1 VEVEVEVGW
10 GVGDVSEASG
20 AQRAEVSRPYDLLR
34 RIIGPIAGPL
44 YGLAVARRNARF
56 DAGIGVRRVGCPVIS
71 VGNLTV
77 GGTGKTPLV
86 QVVVEMLQGA
96 GRRPAIAMRGYM
108 SGATVSGESDE
119 AREYRAALKGVAV
132 LVGADRWATI
142 RAAQASGVEFDCVVL
157 DDGFQHR
164 QLHRDVE
171 IVLIDAQARTL
182 TDRLLPWGDLREP
195 ARNVARADVVVWT
208 HGDDTHPTAAD
219 AARLAKWLKPGAIV
233 VRAAHV
239 WSGFR
244 VSDEGRGGGAE
255 RVVDVMPTGK
265 TWVVCGIGRPARFLA
280 EAAKHAEIV
289 GSRVLADH
297 DAFTPATCEGIAQA
311 ALRAGAR
318 QVLMT
323 EKDWTKASSF
333 AWPLAVVRPVLKM
346 QVAGLEHMAKLVNS
360 HMAT

>member
-1 VEVEVEVGW
+1 
-10 GVGDVSEASG
+10 
-20 AQRAEVSRPYDLLR
+20 
-34 RIIGPIAGPL
+34 
-44 YGLAVARRNARF
+44 
-56 DAGIGVRRVGCPVIS
+56 
-71 VGNLTV
+71 
-77 GGTGKTPLV
+77 
-86 QVVVEMLQGA
+86 
-96 GRRPAIAMRGYM
+96 M
-108 SGATVSGESDE
+108 SGATISGESDE

-132 LVGADRWATI
+132 LVGADRWGTI
-142 RAAQASGVEFDCVVL
+142 RSAQASGVEFDCVVL

-195 ARNVARADVVVWT
+195 ARNIARADVVVWT
-208 HGDDTHPTAAD
+208 HGDDAHPTAED
-219 AARLAKWLKPGAIV
+219 EARLAQWLKPGAIV

-244 VSDEGRGGGAE
+244 VSDGGRGGGGGE
-255 RVVDVMPTGK
+255 RVVETMPTGK
-265 TWVVCGIGRPARFLA
+265 TWVVCGIGRPARFVA

-297 DAFTPATCEGIAQA
+297 DAFTTATCEGIAQA
-311 ALRAGAR
+311 AQHAGAR

-333 AWPLAVVRPVLKM
+333 AWPLVVVRPVLN
-346 QVAGLEHMAKLVNS
+346 VRVTPEEALARRVTGV
-360 HMAT
+360 